1 MSIPDQRVA
10 IAIVG
15 GGVSGLT
22 CGFRLKQAGQSVRL
36 LERTHRPGGCVKTLR
51 KDGWIFELGPNTITD
66 ATGAIA
72 RLCDAVGIGARLVEA
87 RREADRRFIYKKA
100 ARGAG
105 APGGRG
111 NLILLPVSPPA
122 FFTSN
127 ILPLRAKLRLF
138 LEPFIPPRRGG
149 AEESVGDFVR
159 RRLGQPWLDY
169 LVGPFV
175 SGVYAGD
182 PEKLSMQWAVKT
194 IHGIEQAHGSLIRGA
209 LARRKG
215 PAPKGRLISFP
226 EGLEELTGALAGML
240 GQDLHLETE
249 VRALDRSP
257 EGFVLHTR
265 AADGSEAR
273 LHAREVVLAVPA
285 DVAGRLLSGLAP
297 GRGDALAE
305 IPYSPVVSVALGFQD
320 PDLAARVNGFGF
332 LVPRVEGLGILGCLF
347 SSSIFDDRA
356 PPGAVG
362 LTALVGGATAP
373 EALEMEEEDLLA
385 MVLRELRK
393 ALGPLPDPVFR
404 HVARWPRAI
413 PQYNLGHGRFV
424 ALAHS
429 LQQEFPGLHVAGNIL
444 HGISLSD
451 CIQNAEQLC
460 GSLLGRPGPEH
471 DQREGDAPERV
482 AGTSGDAPGAEETG
496 LL

>member
-1 MSIPDQRVA
+1 MSIADQRVGFA
-10 IAIVG
+10 ILG

-22 CGFRLKQAGQSVRL
+22 CGFRLKQAGRSVRL
-36 LERTHRPGGCVKTLR
+36 LEHAPRPGGCVKTLR

-72 RLCDAVGIGARLVEA
+72 RLCDAVGIGARLMEA
-87 RREADRRFIYKKA
+87 RREADRRFIYMA
-100 ARGAG
+100 ARGVS

-111 NLILLPVSPPA
+111 NLVLLPVSPLA

-149 AEESVGDFVR
+149 DEESVGDFVR

-169 LVGPFV
+169 LIGPFV

-182 PEKLSMQWAVKT
+182 PEKLSMRWAIKT
-194 IHGIEQAHGSLIRGA
+194 IHGIEQEHGSLIRGA

-215 PAPKGRLISFP
+215 PSPKGQMISFP
-226 EGLEELTGALAGML
+226 KGLEELTGALSAAL
-240 GQDLHLETE
+240 GEDLHLETE
-249 VRALDRSP
+249 VTALDRSP

-273 LHAREVVLAVPA
+273 LHAREIVLAVPA

-305 IPYSPVVSVALGFQD
+305 IPYASVVSVALGFQD
-320 PDLAARVNGFGF
+320 PDLAARVSGFGF
-332 LVPRVEGLGILGCLF
+332 LVPRVEGLGLLGCLF

-362 LTALVGGATAP
+362 LTALLGGATAP
-373 EALEMEEEDLLA
+373 EALAMEEEDLMA
-385 MVLRELRK
+385 RALRELRK

-424 ALAHS
+424 DLACS
-429 LQQEFPGLHVAGNIL
+429 LQKEFPGLHIAGNIL

-460 GSLLGRPGPEH
+460 ASLLGRPSPGQNH
-471 DQREGDAPERV
+471 REGHAAEREAGAPRN
-482 AGTSGDAPGAEETG
+482 APGAGETG